1 MSSANLGGIQ
11 VGPGFPTRVIGA
23 VNISPESFYKGSV
36 HTTRAEIEQTVRRMT
51 EEGAHVIDLGGM
63 STAPYLQTQV
73 PMEEERRRLT
83 EAVALVKQHTSLPI
97 SADTRRSQVAEAA
110 INAGAS
116 ILNDTSGLRHDRG
129 LVELAKE
136 YNLPIIILASE
147 EGLISTPS
155 TDTVISRVSNV
166 LKESLELAYN
176 AGVTEDLVLDPGI
189 GFFRGTGSGVELRD
203 SRIPWYVWD
212 SEVLKDLE
220 FLRELGRPICIGL
233 SRKSFI
239 GNILNID
246 DPADRLYGSLA
257 ATAIA
262 VFHGA
267 HLIRTHDVAATV
279 QAIKVAEA
287 IRGK

>member
-1 MSSANLGGIQ
+1 MSSANLGGIK
-11 VGPGFPTRVIGA
+11 VGAGFPTRVIGA

-36 HTTRAEIEQTVRRMT
+36 HTTRAEIEQTVSRMA

-83 EAVALVKQHTSLPI
+83 DAVALVKQHTSLPI
-97 SADTRRSQVAEAA
+97 SADTRRSEVAEAA

-116 ILNDTSGLRHDRG
+116 ILNDTSGLRYDPG
-129 LVELAKE
+129 LAKVAKE

-147 EGLISTPS
+147 EGLLSVPS
-155 TDTVISRVSNV
+155 TDAVISRVSNA
-166 LKESLELAYN
+166 LKESLELAYK
-176 AGVTEDLVLDPGI
+176 AGLTEDLVLDPAI
-189 GFFRGTGSGVELRD
+189 GFFRGKGTEVELTD
-203 SRIPWYVWD
+203 SKVPWYVWD
-212 SEVLKDLE
+212 SKVLKDLE
-220 FLRELGRPICIGL
+220 FLSELGRPICVGL

-239 GNILNID
+239 GKILD
-246 DPADRLYGSLA
+246 LPDPGDRLYGSLA

-279 QAIKVAEA
+279 QVIKVAEA